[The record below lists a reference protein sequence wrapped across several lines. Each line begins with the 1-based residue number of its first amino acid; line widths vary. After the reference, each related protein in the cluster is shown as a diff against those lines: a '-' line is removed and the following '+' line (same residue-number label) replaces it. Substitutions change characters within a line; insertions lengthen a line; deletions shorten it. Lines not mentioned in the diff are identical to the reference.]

1 MRTVYT
7 IADLR
12 AAVAQWRAA
21 GERVALVP
29 TMGNL
34 HEGHLRL
41 VDRARNL
48 ADRVLVSIFVNP
60 TQFGPSEDFEHYP
73 RTLEA
78 DSGKLEQRATDLIFA
93 PAVEEVYP
101 GGSEAGTRVE
111 VPGLSEL
118 LCGEFRPGHFVG
130 VATVVAK
137 LLNMAQP
144 DVAVFGTKDYQQ
156 LAVIRRMVRDLSMP
170 IDIEGVTTVREANG
184 LAMSSRNAYLSTS
197 ERETAAELY
206 RILKQTAD
214 RLHAGERDIPTLEA
228 EGLSHLR
235 SRGFVPDYFTVRR
248 AADLQPPRPDD
259 KALVAL
265 VAAHLGRARLIDNLE
280 ITLS

>member
-1 MRTVYT
+1 METLHTV
-7 IADLR
+7 ADLR
-12 AAVAQWRAA
+12 AAVARWRSA

-41 VDRARNL
+41 VDRAREL
-48 ADRVLVSIFVNP
+48 AGRVVVSIFVNP
-60 TQFGPSEDFEHYP
+60 TQFGPGEDFERYP

-78 DSGKLEQRATDLIFA
+78 DSEKLARRNVDLVFA
-93 PAVEEVYP
+93 PGVEEVYP
-101 GGSEAGTRVE
+101 EGSESRTRVE
-111 VPGLSEL
+111 VTGISDQ

-156 LAVIRRMVRDLSMP
+156 LKVIRWLVEDLCLP
-170 IDIEGVTTVREANG
+170 VVIEGVETVREANG
-184 LAMSSRNAYLSTS
+184 LAMSSRNAYLSAG

-206 RILKQTAD
+206 RTLRHTAE
-214 RLHAGERDIPTLEA
+214 RLRAGEHDFSVLEQEA
-228 EGLSHLR
+228 LAHLR
-235 SRGFVPDYFTVRR
+235 SRGFRPDYYAIRR
-248 AADLQPPRPDD
+248 AADLQSPGPED
-259 KALVAL
+259 KALVVL
-265 VAAHLGRARLIDNLE
+265 VAAHLGDARLIDNLE
-280 ITLS
+280 VRLP